1 MIALFC
7 AFATSATAQ
16 DPFLPETPAAQ
27 QQNGG
32 FLGFN
37 TDDSTEAYRDLDS
50 ITAVEEKPGKLQFT
64 ERPDDQLLIVAL
76 VVDDQLLNEGFLVY
90 LDEDDILIPLGVLSE
105 MLGFPIEVT
114 PATGRAQG
122 WFVRE
127 ENTFSLKYPFGSITI
142 GGQEI
147 VLEGQDKVELHED
160 DIYVNKRLLEKWFP
174 INLIFKFNELAL
186 YLSTKEALPFQE
198 EAARRE
204 KWERARMV
212 SAPPTLKLDDS
223 VIRLPHRKFAPP
235 NISVN
240 HNLSAAKTGGVSTHN
255 SNHSLQLQGDF
266 LYMDMRSGIGLTT
279 ASDGDNQLQNAEF
292 TLSKTDLDG
301 NLLGPLKATEIEIGD
316 TTAYNF
322 PLAGGSQR
330 GRGVTLSNRP
340 ANFVRDPDRY
350 LLEGFG
356 EVGWDLEV
364 YQDERLVDFFTIG
377 SDGRYSFQALPLR
390 QGFNL
395 FRLVFYGPNGQKR
408 EKFERV
414 YLGANMVEP
423 GKLVYEVSALES
435 SSPLFDPSKN
445 PQPDTDPTFSVIGE
459 YGIRKNLSANL
470 GFFTG
475 PFAAD
480 DMQGVGGGI
489 RMSGASMFAQ
499 GNFFQSLDGGHSASV
514 TLTGN
519 LSKQIIWNAG
529 HTEHRGYAMN
539 QREILRE
546 SFLGFSHNF
555 SLPALSSGSY
565 GFDVRR
571 QLRENGTTET
581 VLTNRLSAGFLGFSL
596 TNEIEYNIVS
606 SNAQDNVLG
615 TLTIRRRLPIGN
627 FRGRLNYNLSD
638 AQTLDSIEIQF
649 QNQLSDKMFLNTIL
663 NSTFGDTPLNT
674 LSSTLDMTFKK
685 YRLGVTASLN
695 DDGDVRTGVNVAY
708 NLVPQ
713 SLKGDYKMSGDA
725 ADLSSGNLM
734 IQPFLDTNGNGIRD
748 EGEEL
753 VPDVVFRNAQRGIEM
768 AAGPD
773 GMLSMK
779 GISPNA
785 INRILLKEDSLPD
798 IYMRAPKKEL
808 RVLGKQ
814 GISGPIDFPL
824 VKTGE
829 ISGTVTAYN
838 HIDQEETAVEN
849 LLIVLKN
856 KQGEEVARVY
866 TEYDGF
872 YVFPSLPIGEYEMFF
887 PKNTTR
893 DKWYVGE
900 GTGPSFKLTSEEPDW
915 FDGDVFIAPHRID
928 FYQSFPE
935 SERIMERSS
944 AAERPAGEKL
954 GFIGLNTEERMP

>member
-1 MIALFC
+1 MPAD
-7 AFATSATAQ
+7 SVAQ
-16 DPFLPETPAAQ
+16 VR
-27 QQNGG
+27 NGG

-37 TDDSTEAYRDLDS
+37 TGDAAAQYKDLDS
-50 ITAVEEKPGKLQFT
+50 VVAAEAKPGTITFT
-64 ERPDDQLLIVAL
+64 QRPEDQLLIVAL

-90 LDEDDILIPLGVLSE
+90 LDGEDILIPLGVLSE
-105 MLGFPIEVT
+105 MLGFPINVT
-114 PATGRAQG
+114 PATGTAEG

-127 ENTFSLKYPFGSITI
+127 ENTLSLKYPFRSIGI
-142 GGQEI
+142 GGKQTAP
-147 VLEGQDKVELHED
+147 EGTDIIELHED

-174 INLIFKFNELAL
+174 INLTFKFNELAL
-186 YLSTKEALPFQE
+186 YLETKEALPFQE
-198 EAARRE
+198 EAARRK
-204 KWERARMV
+204 KWERAGMV
-212 SAPPTLKLDDS
+212 SAPEPLVLDDS

-240 HNLSAAKTGGVSTHN
+240 HNASASKTGGVSTHN

-266 LYMDMRSGIGLTT
+266 LYMDMRSGIGLST
-279 ASDGDNQLQNAEF
+279 SSEGVNQLQNAEF

-301 NLLGPLKATEIEIGD
+301 KLLGRLNATEVEIGD

-330 GRGVTLSNRP
+330 GRGLTFSNRP
-340 ANFVRDPDRY
+340 ANFVRDPDRF

-377 SDGRYSFQALPLR
+377 SDGRYRFQALPLR

-395 FRLVFYGPNGQKR
+395 FRLVFYGPNGQKDER
-408 EKFERV
+408 FERV
-414 YLGANMVEP
+414 YLGAEMVEA
-423 GKLVYEVSALES
+423 GKFVYEVSALQS
-435 SSPLFDPSKN
+435 STPLLDVSRN
-445 PQPDTDPTFSVIGE
+445 PQPETGPTFSVIGE
-459 YGIRKNLSANL
+459 YGIRKNLSANI
-470 GFFTG
+470 GVFTG
-475 PFAAD
+475 PFANG
-480 DMQGVGGGI
+480 DMQGIGGGL

-499 GNFFQSLDGGHSASV
+499 GNFFHSLDGGQSASA

-519 LSKQIIWNAG
+519 LSKQIVWNAG
-529 HTEHRGYAMN
+529 HTEHRGYAPG
-539 QREILRE
+539 QRAVLRE

-555 SLPALSSGSY
+555 SLPALTSGSY

-571 QLRENGTTET
+571 QLNENGTSQT
-581 VLTNRLSAGFLGFSL
+581 VIANRVSAGFMGFSL
-596 TNEIEYNIVS
+596 TNEIEYNIIS
-606 SNAQDNVLG
+606 TDAQDDVLG
-615 TLTIRRRLPIGN
+615 TLTIRRRFPIGN

-638 AQTLDSIEIQF
+638 AQVLESVEIQF
-649 QNQLSDKMFLNTIL
+649 QNKLSEKMFLNTVL
-663 NSTFGDTPLNT
+663 NSSFGDAPLNT
-674 LSSTLDMTFKK
+674 LTSTLDMTFKK
-685 YRLGVTASLN
+685 YRLGLTASLN

-713 SLKGDYKMSGDA
+713 SLKGDYRMSGDA
-725 ADLSSGNLM
+725 ADLSSGTLM
-734 IQPFLDTNGNGIRD
+734 IQPFLDLNGNGIRD

-753 VPDVVFRNAQRGIEM
+753 IPNVAFRNAQRGIEM
-768 AAGPD
+768 ASGAD

-779 GISPNA
+779 GISPNT
-785 INRILLKEDSLPD
+785 INRIMLKQASLPD
-798 IYMRAPKKEL
+798 IYMRAPKEEL

-814 GISGPIDFPL
+814 GISGPIGFP
-824 VKTGE
+824 VTKTGE

-849 LLIVLKN
+849 LLITLKN
-856 KQGEEVARVY
+856 KNGEEIAKAY

-900 GTGPSFKLTSEEPDW
+900 GTGPSFTLTSEEPDW
-915 FDGDVFIAPHRID
+915 FDGDLFIAPHRID
-928 FYQSFPE
+928 FYSTFPE

-944 AAERPAGEKL
+944 AANSPAATEKL